1 MGNRK
6 CSEALLKLKE
16 QLYKEIDEESKA
28 DIKYAQMSGI
38 LNGAGLGYL
47 SEIVD
52 DIALDERRHHLIL
65 KGLVDA
71 ITQEC
76 GS

>member
-1 MGNRK
+1 MK
-6 CSEALLKLKE
+6 CSEALKDLRE

-28 DIKYAQMSGI
+28 DVHYGELAKTLAE
-38 LNGAGLGYL
+38 NHLGYL
-47 SEIVD
+47 SEVVS
-52 DIALDERRHHLIL
+52 DISLDERKHHLIL

-76 GS
+76 R